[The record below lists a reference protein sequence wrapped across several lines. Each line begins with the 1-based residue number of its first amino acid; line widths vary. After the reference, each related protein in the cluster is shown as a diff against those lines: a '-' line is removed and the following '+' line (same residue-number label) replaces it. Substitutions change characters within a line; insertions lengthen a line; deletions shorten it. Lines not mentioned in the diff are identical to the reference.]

1 MRNPNQQEQSQSRRG
16 DFARG
21 QRQGS
26 DELRYDPDYA
36 RGQRDDDEFY
46 RDREPDY
53 AEGMRDNRS
62 DDSRRM
68 GPAYARGQRS
78 YPESSPMAG
87 DALGQDSWARS
98 GEHTGRGPKGYQR
111 SNERVR
117 EDICER
123 LTRHGQVDASDI
135 DVQVQD
141 GEVTLAGTVDT
152 RQAKRLAEDTAFS
165 VSGVRD
171 VHNQLRVGYGAGA
184 MKTGDRSDR

>member
-1 MRNPNQQEQSQSRRG
+1 MRNPNQQEQNQSRRG

-68 GPAYARGQRS
+68 GPDYARGQRS
-78 YPESSPMAG
+78 YPESAPMAG
-87 DALGQDSWARS
+87 HALGQDSWARS

-171 VHNQLRVGYGAGA
+171 VHNQLRVGSSVGVMNNGEHR
-184 MKTGDRSDR
+184 GR